1 MSNILESDDA
11 GEYFYKHGKQH
22 LAVQYVACNQIFNA
36 STSNYANSNYG
47 KANYTYL
54 YANATN
60 NWAANVITIGQDLTN
75 WWSGSN
81 APYWSLCFIVI

>member
-36 STSNYANSNYG
+36 SSANYANSYYG
-47 KANYTYL
+47 NTNYTYL
-54 YANATN
+54 YSNSTMSFAGT
-60 NWAANVITIGQDLTN
+60 VITIGQDL
-75 WWSGSN
+75 
-81 APYWSLCFIVI
+81 